1 MSKLVFIRLVAA
13 ICMIL
18 SVPSRAQTAP
28 STAPAPAADQS
39 TPRGALR
46 VLAEAMD
53 NGDAAG
59 IRSAMTA
66 TTPLEKQMV
75 DALIGYHEA
84 LAHFSKAAEEAFG
97 ADEAKKIIGDKAAAH
112 ENAMA
117 ALAATP
123 EKIDGDTAIVG
134 DGPQHVQL
142 VKVDGKW
149 TIPAGKLAEGTDTA
163 SVNQR
168 IADLKT
174 RARIYNEVT
183 EETKHDQYK
192 TPEEAWAAVN
202 AKAMKAASGADQG
215 AASQPATQPTS
226 RHGTVE

>member
-1 MSKLVFIRLVAA
+1 MV
-13 ICMIL
+13 L
-18 SVPSRAQTAP
+18 SALSRAQTAP
-28 STAPAPAADQS
+28 ATNPAPAADQS

-59 IRSAMTA
+59 IRSVMTA
-66 TTPLEKQMV
+66 NTPVEKQMV
-75 DALIGYHEA
+75 DALVGYHEA

-97 ADEAKKIIGDKAAAH
+97 ADEAKKIIGDKAASHDSAI
-112 ENAMA
+112 A

-123 EKIDGDTAIVG
+123 EKIDGDNATVG

-149 TIPAGKLAEGTDTA
+149 TIPAGKLAEGTDPA
-163 SVNQR
+163 NINQR
-168 IADLKT
+168 IADLNT

-183 EETKHDQYK
+183 DETKHDHYK

-202 AKAMKAASGADQG
+202 AKAMKAASGADTG
-215 AASQPATQPTS
+215 AASQPATQPAS